1 MWLWWVVAGVVGWG
15 VGWGLGWSE
24 VEFLSV
30 DVAAAEYGGVV
41 VGVTVAGVLQWL
53 VLRQRMARAA
63 WWIVASLVSG
73 VVAGG
78 VIYGVG
84 GDAGFSAEVAGDL
97 DVGWVIEAG
106 LYGAVLGVL
115 QWLVLR
121 GQVALSGLWVLASI
135 VGWVVGD
142 PVCSSLMG
150 VRDVKLGR
158 LRGRVRG
165 DYRAG
170 AGVVVA
176 SADRPQ
182 RQWRR
187 SLLPRAGERTTVD
200 WRWWFWW
207 VLASTVGW
215 AVGGGLSGSLG
226 SIQVGY
232 VGGMTVGAA
241 GAGMLQWLV
250 LRQRIDRAGWWVLAT
265 VLVQCRRRWRD
276 RGRGGRRG

>member
-1 MWLWWVVAGVVGWG
+1 MAEQIGERSAQPGGNAQAPDWGLWLWWVVAGVVGWG

-53 VLRQRMARAA
+53 VLRRQIARAA

-84 GDAGFSAEVAGDL
+84 GDAGFTAEVARDL
-97 DVGWVIEAG
+97 DVGWVVEAG

-121 GQVALSGLWVLASI
+121 GQVALSGLWVLAST
-135 VGWVVGD
+135 VGWIVGD

-150 VRDVKLGR
+150 FGTLSWVVF
-158 LRGRVRG
+158 
-165 DYRAG
+165 G
-170 AGVVVA
+170 AV
-176 SADRPQ
+176 
-182 RQWRR
+182 
-187 SLLPRAGERTTVD
+187 
-200 WRWWFWW
+200 
-207 VLASTVGW
+207 
-215 AVGGGLSGSLG
+215 
-226 SIQVGY
+226 Y
-232 VGGMTVGAA
+232 GAIT
-241 GAGMLQWLV
+241 GLV
-250 LRQRIDRAGWWVLAT
+250 LVWLLRQPSPAAAMAA
-265 VLVQCRRRWRD
+265 
-276 RGRGGRRG
+276 

>member
-1 MWLWWVVAGVVGWG
+1 MAEQIGERSAQPGGNAQAPDWGLWLWWVVAGVVGWG

-24 VEFLSV
+24 VEFMSV

-73 VVAGG
+73 LVAGG

-84 GDAGFSAEVAGDL
+84 GDAGFTAEVATDL
-97 DVGWVIEAG
+97 DVGWVVEAG

-142 PVCSSLMG
+142 PVCSSLM
-150 VRDVKLGR
+150 DF
-158 LRGRVRG
+158 
-165 DYRAG
+165 G
-170 AGVVVA
+170 ALSWVVF
-176 SADRPQ
+176 
-182 RQWRR
+182 
-187 SLLPRAGERTTVD
+187 G
-200 WRWWFWW
+200 
-207 VLASTVGW
+207 
-215 AVGGGLSGSLG
+215 AV
-226 SIQVGY
+226 Y
-232 VGGMTVGAA
+232 GAITGIA
-241 GAGMLQWLV
+241 LV
-250 LRQRIDRAGWWVLAT
+250 WMLRQPSPAAAMAA
-265 VLVQCRRRWRD
+265 
-276 RGRGGRRG
+276 